1 MFASSSV
8 RSVGTAGT
16 DGAPVVLGTEG
27 TETGSDDDAPMP
39 GTEVTE
45 TGKDGDAPMPG
56 TEVSETGKDGEAPPV
71 GTELGR
77 LIGSVEFPKI
87 GIGSETGRF
96 RADAEAVATTEAI
109 VRKLMGRMLTERWL
123 GTL

>member
-1 MFASSSV
+1 M

-77 LIGSVEFPKI
+77 QI

-96 RADAEAVATTEAI
+96 RADVEAVAATEAI